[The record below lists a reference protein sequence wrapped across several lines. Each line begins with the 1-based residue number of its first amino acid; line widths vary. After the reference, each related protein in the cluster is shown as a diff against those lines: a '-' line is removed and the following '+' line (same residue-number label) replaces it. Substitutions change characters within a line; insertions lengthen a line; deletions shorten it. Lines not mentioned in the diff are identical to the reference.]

1 LYEGQFIMALSTTQS
16 IWRSGGGD
24 QTRTAYCGSGVMA
37 AQFYIDPTAADSTTV
52 KIASGSTVPV
62 VLPAGAVIVEI
73 QANAAGTGGTTPT
86 FDMGWIGYTNT
97 AVSDPNGLLSAA
109 DADAGKQV
117 FNFASATAGDDLGVA
132 MSTTQMVT
140 LTGGATTGDAATG
153 GAITGTILYFVT
165 DPLVGQQNV

>member
-1 LYEGQFIMALSTTQS
+1 MAISTTQS

-24 QTRTAYCGSGVMA
+24 QTRTAYCGSGLMA
-37 AQFYIDPTAADSTTV
+37 ASFYIDPTAADSATV

-62 VLPAGAVIVEI
+62 VLPIGAVIVEI

-97 AVSDPNGLLSAA
+97 ASSDPNGLLSAA

-117 FNFASATAGDDLGVA
+117 FNFASATAGVSLGTT

-153 GAITGTILYFVT
+153 GSISGTILYYVA

>member
-1 LYEGQFIMALSTTQS
+1 MALSTTQS

-24 QTRTAYCGSGVMA
+24 QTRTAYCGSGLMA
-37 AQFYIDPTAADSTTV
+37 AQFYIDPTAADTTSV
-52 KIASGSTVPV
+52 KVSSESGAPAV
-62 VLPAGAVIVEI
+62 VLPAGAVITEI
-73 QANAAGTGGTTPT
+73 QVNAAGTGGTTPT
-86 FDMGWIGYTNT
+86 FDMGWIGYTDAT
-97 AVSDPNGLLSAA
+97 ALDANGLLSAA

-117 FNFASATAGDDLGVA
+117 FDWATAGAGDDLGVV

-165 DPLVGQQNV
+165 DPLLGQQNV

>member
-1 LYEGQFIMALSTTQS
+1 MALSTTQS

-24 QTRTAYCGSGVMA
+24 QTRTAYCGSGLMA
-37 AQFYIDPTAADSTTV
+37 AQFYIDPSAADTTTV
-52 KIASGSTVPV
+52 KVSSAAGAPAVI
-62 VLPAGAVIVEI
+62 LPAGAVVVEI

-86 FDMGWIGYTNT
+86 FDMGWIGYTDPT
-97 AVSDPNGLLSAA
+97 AVDANGLLSAA

-132 MSTTQMVT
+132 MSLTQMVT
-140 LTGGATTGDAATG
+140 LTGGATTGDGPTG

-165 DPLVGQQNV
+165 DPLLGQQNV

>member
-1 LYEGQFIMALSTTQS
+1 MALSTTQS

-24 QTRTAYCGSGVMA
+24 QTRTAYCGSGLMA
-37 AQFYIDPTAADSTTV
+37 AQFYINPAAADSTTV

-62 VLPAGAVIVEI
+62 VLPAGAVVVEI

>member
-1 LYEGQFIMALSTTQS
+1 MALSTTQA

-24 QTRTAYCGSGVMA
+24 TTRTAYCGSGLMA
-37 AQFYIDPTAADSTTV
+37 AAFYIDPTAADTTTV
-52 KIASGSTVPV
+52 KVSSAANAPAV

-86 FDMGWIGYTNT
+86 FDMGWIGYTDST
-97 AVSDPNGLLSAA
+97 QLDANGLLSAA

-117 FNFASATAGDDLGVA
+117 FDWATAGAGDDLGVV
-132 MSTTQMVT
+132 MSATQMVT

-165 DPLVGQQNV
+165 DPLFGQQNV

>member
-1 LYEGQFIMALSTTQS
+1 MALSTTQS

-37 AQFYIDPTAADSTTV
+37 AQFYIDPAAADTTTV

-86 FDMGWIGYTNT
+86 FDMGWIGYTDT
-97 AVSDPNGLLSAA
+97 SALDPNGLLSAA

-132 MSTTQMVT
+132 MSATQMVT